1 MLKTKSDV
9 SMAQY
14 STAIYNIKQ
23 KPHLQQFFSSL
34 PSLQS
39 GSPSQRHFLWIHS
52 PEPHCISLGEH
63 LAGGV
68 GLRPQRSGDSSDW
81 SWQSTSS
88 SHSQLLGMQVLFPQ
102 GTSLGPQEEGAQSC
116 SSLPSPQSSSPLQTK
131 LRETQRPLA
140 QVNSRGAHVMLP
152 KQEDTGKHLKW
163 PSKE

>member
-1 MLKTKSDV
+1 MQKTK
-9 SMAQY
+9 
-14 STAIYNIKQ
+14 T
-23 KPHLQQFFSSL
+23 KPTQQHKKEQNKTKNKTTPTKISQQFFSSL

-39 GSPSQRHFLWIHS
+39 GSPSQRHFLCMHS

-88 SHSQLLGMQVLFPQ
+88 SHSQLLGMHVLFPQ
-102 GTSLGPQEEGAQSC
+102 GTSLGPQEDGAQSC

-131 LRETQRPLA
+131 LRDTQRPLA

-152 KQEDTGKHLKW
+152 NKT
-163 PSKE
+163 KENV